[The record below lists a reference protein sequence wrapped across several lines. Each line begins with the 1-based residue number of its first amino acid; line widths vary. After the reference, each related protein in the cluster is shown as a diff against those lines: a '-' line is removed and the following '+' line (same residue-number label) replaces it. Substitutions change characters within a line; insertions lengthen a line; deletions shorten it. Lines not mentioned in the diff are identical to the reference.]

1 MDPMGMIQTQNFMHR
16 FCWGEIV
23 PKIYYIALIYIV
35 RDPHH
40 FWWGYLNDPWEKN
53 DIGLG

>member
-40 FWWGYLNDPWEKN
+40 FWSGYLNDPWEKN
-53 DIGLG
+53 AIGLG